1 MTPLMLILNV
11 DNLIDYGLLSPKKEI
26 HGDVL
31 EISDFYINEIKKIK
45 SKYNSDVYPWN
56 TSRFILI

>member
-31 EISDFYINEIKKIK
+31 EISDFYTNEIKKIK
-45 SKYNSDVYPWN
+45 SKYNSDVCP
-56 TSRFILI
+56 